1 MAKLFQP
8 TLVIGIG
15 GTGKGI
21 ILALKKMIAENSPR
35 GMADYPLLKFL
46 SIDTDTSL
54 PNVNTSIQTIKAS
67 ELTLNKAKET
77 FSLHADFNTVP
88 DLKERFKDIAAWFP
102 DSLKHNLTPAE
113 LEKGAGQR
121 KPIGRFSFAWNADT
135 LKPRL
140 EQLLRN
146 PVDVDTAKQWG
157 IGESNLAKFTNVFIC
172 GSICGGT
179 GSGTFLDLAYLIR
192 NIASH
197 IANRSIYIY
206 GMLALA
212 SIFEGIQGDA
222 NIKPNCYASLVELD
236 HFMNPFTYGNEY
248 RRFYPAYKNIGP
260 KQWDYSKSSENGPFD
275 FPFLFDKTN
284 SAGFSLNSSKAFSEM
299 VARFIYLLTGHEVAE
314 QWQSMDNNVRK
325 LLDVSYNK
333 QILQKPNNYRSMG
346 TFSVMFPRRMAI
358 QMCAY
363 KLADVYLEKI
373 LDDSYNPQEISN
385 LVDNF
390 MNDTKFNPQ
399 SDLLQGLFDN
409 YADQDSSSDSFASYI
424 DNRKEEFLSECEDAD
439 KKEIVQ
445 KVRDWKESMDKIV
458 LEFKQQNSVT
468 SRNLREEFLGQFVK
482 RISGFVDLTLR
493 KDETNK
499 ANNEPKMV
507 RGSIVRAQKFVKTLL
522 DVYTDAAEKFRK
534 EKDSTIDAIKQAE
547 EDFKARLDDLDSV
560 VDGMFSTKKKISENL
575 EDTLNACTTYL
586 NAKRENFIAEWC
598 HQLFTGILES
608 GILRYNGLITELE
621 NENQLLQRGINEFKS
636 IHEDVKNYLNE
647 NKNYEANYLC
657 DVLFD
662 YKDDVEGVYQNLMA
676 EKGEDYIFEDLS
688 RHLKDKDDN
697 FGDAY
702 ENLKDLTKGQM
713 LLSILRCTED
723 YFKEPISRINISDKL
738 LKNDEKL
745 NLLLNGN
752 YYNNANVYLG
762 LDGGELSRVGLNLDS
777 SKFFAITIPDIYEA
791 CPCRGIAGSNSV
803 GKRCPVDE
811 DEEKFK
817 GDKACPY
824 YPNCLK
830 KRILDNAPNNLAI
843 VPTEET
849 AEVNIMT
856 TVAGFPLHAVSSVM
870 YDCKPMYEKQKNANK
885 EENERTGR
893 NEETLQMFGPIE
905 FTDLAEKSED
915 PLVLMKPFKK
925 TVMLAIA
932 LERLVIHPLSV
943 DFITKQ
949 DIDAG
954 RREHPS
960 LHLGES
966 ISDVFKKFQ
975 STRIE
980 DQAAI
985 KQIGSEMKVV
995 RDAALSNEDLKA
1007 KLGEK
1012 LKSSYEKFNKD
1023 IPEGLNPTD
1032 LDIIDEISREL
1043 CGLELIQK
1051 TASSDLW

>member
-1 MAKLFQP
+1 MAKIFQP
-8 TLVIGIG
+8 TLVIGVG

-21 ILALKKMIAENSPR
+21 ILALKKMIAENSPK
-35 GMADYPLLKFL
+35 GMGDYPLLKFL

-54 PNVNTSIQTIKAS
+54 PTVNTTIQTIKAS
-67 ELTLNKAKET
+67 ELTLNKSKET

-88 DLKERFKDIAAWFP
+88 DLRNFPDIASWFP
-102 DSLKHNLTPAE
+102 ASLKHNLTPAE

-121 KPIGRFSFAWNADT
+121 KPIGRFSFAWNADS

-140 EQLLRN
+140 EQALRN
-146 PVDVDTAKQWG
+146 PVDVETAKQWG

-179 GSGTFLDLAYLIR
+179 GAGTFLDMAYLIR

-236 HFMNPFTYGNEY
+236 HFMNPYTYGNEY

-260 KQWDYSKSSENGPFD
+260 KQWDYSKSAENGPFD
-275 FPFLFDKTN
+275 FPFVFDKTN

-333 QILQKPNNYRSMG
+333 QLLQKPNNYRSMG

-363 KLADVYLEKI
+363 KLADVYFDKI
-373 LDDSYNPQEISN
+373 LDDSYNPQEITN
-385 LVDNF
+385 LVERF
-390 MNDTKFNPQ
+390 MNDSKFNPQ
-399 SDLLQGLFDN
+399 TDLLKTLFDT
-409 YADQDSSSDSFASYI
+409 YSAQDAGTDSFSSYI
-424 DNRKEEFLSECEDAD
+424 DNKKDEFLSECGNTD

-458 LEFKQQNSVT
+458 TEFKQQNSVT
-468 SRNLREEFLGQFVK
+468 ARNLREEFLSRFTK
-482 RISGFVDLTLR
+482 RISEFVDLTLR
-493 KDETNK
+493 KDETNRI
-499 ANNEPKMV
+499 NNEPRAV
-507 RGSIVRAQKFVKTLL
+507 RGSIVRAQKFTKTLL
-522 DVYTDAAEKFRK
+522 DIYTDAAEKFRK
-534 EKDSTIDAIKQAE
+534 EKDSSADAIKQAE
-547 EDFKARLDDLDSV
+547 SDFKGRLADLDSTI
-560 VDGMFSTKKKISENL
+560 DGFFSSKKKIAESL
-575 EDTLNACTTYL
+575 EDTLNACTSYL
-586 NAKRENFIAEWC
+586 NAKRENFIAEWIY
-598 HQLFTGILES
+598 QLFTGILES
-608 GILRYNGLITELE
+608 GIMRYNGLLADLE
-621 NENQLLQRGINEFKS
+621 AENQLLQRGINEFKA
-636 IHEDVKNYLNE
+636 IQEDVKKYLLE
-647 NKNYEANYLC
+647 NKNYESNYLC

-662 YKDDVEGVYQNLMA
+662 YKDDVEGVYQKLLV

-688 RHLKDKDDN
+688 KRMKDKENN

-702 ENLKDLTKGQM
+702 ENLREMTKAQM
-713 LLSILRCTED
+713 LLAILRSTEE
-723 YFKEPISRINISDKL
+723 YFKEPISRINISNKL

-752 YYNNANVYLG
+752 YYNNASVYLG

-777 SKFFAITIPDIYEA
+777 SRFFAITIPDMYEA
-791 CPCRGIAGSNSV
+791 CPCRSISGSNSV

-811 DEEKFK
+811 DEDKYK
-817 GDKACPY
+817 GDKACPH

-843 VPTEET
+843 VPTSET

-870 YDCKPMYEKQKNANK
+870 YDCKPIYEQQKK
-885 EENERTGR
+885 RFDEEKAASGR
-893 NEETLQMFGPIE
+893 QEEVLHMFGPIE
-905 FTDLAEKSED
+905 FTDLAVKSED

-925 TVMLAIA
+925 TVIFALA
-932 LERLVIHPLSV
+932 LGRLVIRPLSV
-943 DFITKQ
+943 DFITKR
-949 DIDAG
+949 DLDAN
-954 RREHPS
+954 RRENPS
-960 LHLGES
+960 LHLGET
-966 ISDVFKKFQ
+966 IADIYKRFQ
-975 STRIE
+975 STKSE
-980 DQAAI
+980 DQMAI
-985 KQIGSEMKVV
+985 KQICSEMQFV
-995 RDAALSNEDLKA
+995 RDAINANPAMKPS
-1007 KLGEK
+1007 LGEK
-1012 LKSSYEKFNKD
+1012 LKASFE
-1023 IPEGLNPTD
+1023 ELNQKPPAGITPAD

-1043 CGLELIQK
+1043 CDVELIQK
-1051 TASSDLW
+1051 PASGGLW